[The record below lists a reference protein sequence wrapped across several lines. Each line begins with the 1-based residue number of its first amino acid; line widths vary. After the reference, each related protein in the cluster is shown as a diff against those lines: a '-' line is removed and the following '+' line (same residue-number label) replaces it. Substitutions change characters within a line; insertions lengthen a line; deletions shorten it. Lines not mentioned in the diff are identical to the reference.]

1 MQFVSQVSWS
11 DLCTLATLAETGDF
25 RKRIS
30 RALIPRF
37 LSTTMKRKFCV
48 VVVVKN
54 AVSAET
60 LLCGAAFFLLFRIAS
75 VAVAAAVAAVPTPL
89 RNGND
94 KKPAK
99 NRQLEA

>member
-1 MQFVSQVSWS
+1 M
-11 DLCTLATLAETGDF
+11 
-25 RKRIS
+25 
-30 RALIPRF
+30 
-37 LSTTMKRKFCV
+37 
-48 VVVVKN
+48 KN

-75 VAVAAAVAAVPTPL
+75 VAVAVAVAAVSTLL